1 MMKDRLMKRTEVMQ
15 KEMVTKRT
23 GTVAK
28 PGFEGWYYKQ
38 QANGETLSLIVGKA
52 TDTAFIQVLTSE
64 ESFTI
69 PFSLSEYRKSKGSKK
84 SEEGKKRGE
93 GRGSETVRVG
103 KNVFSSDGIKLDI
116 KRNNITLSGELEFA
130 DLTPIKGDIM
140 GPFRFVPMECS
151 HGVTSM
157 RHDVKG
163 RITLN
168 GKEMNFN
175 KGVGYIETDR
185 GYSFPESYT
194 WIHCNNFTESPS
206 NKFDERCSI
215 MVSIAKI
222 PFAGFH
228 FTGCICVVWLNG
240 KEHRLATYKGV
251 KILRYEHG
259 AIELKQGKYHLTVTV
274 DQQAAH
280 SLASPKSGMMSGVI
294 RESASCP
301 AKFVF
306 SCDDKVIFKGESR
319 CASYEYVI

>member
-1 MMKDRLMKRTEVMQ
+1 MMKDKLMKNTEVMQ
-15 KEMVTKRT
+15 KDMATKKI
-23 GTVAK
+23 GSVAK

-38 QANGETLSLIVGKA
+38 QANGETLALIVGKA

-64 ESFTI
+64 ESFI
-69 PFSLSEYRKSKGSKK
+69 VPFSLSEYRKG
-84 SEEGKKRGE
+84 EERGK

-103 KNVFSSDGIKLDI
+103 NNVFSSDGIKLDI

-130 DLTPIKGDIM
+130 NLTPIKGDIM

-157 RHDVKG
+157 KHDVNG
-163 RITLN
+163 RIILN

-175 KGVGYIETDR
+175 KGIGYIETDR

-194 WIHCNNFTESPS
+194 WVHCNDFRESPS
-206 NKFDERCSI
+206 HGFEGDSSI

-228 FTGCICVVWLNG
+228 FTGCICVVWLDG
-240 KEHRLATYKGV
+240 KEHRLATYRGV

-259 AIELKQGKYHLTVTV
+259 AIELKQGKYHLKVTV
-274 DQQAAH
+274 NQQAAH
-280 SLASPKSGMMSGVI
+280 SLASPKLGMMNGVI
-294 RESASCP
+294 RESVSCP

-306 SCDDKVIFKGESR
+306 TYDGKVIFNGEST
-319 CASYEYVI
+319 CASYEYVR